1 MSPLI
6 FCASP
11 GCPGSVAG
19 VAEMQLEKRKIPVSL
34 TRTLLNIVVQTETD
48 LWNIFNLKT
57 KLK

>member
-6 FCASP
+6 FRASP

-34 TRTLLNIVVQTETD
+34 TRTLVNIVMQTRLVGYLQD
-48 LWNIFNLKT
+48 
-57 KLK
+57 